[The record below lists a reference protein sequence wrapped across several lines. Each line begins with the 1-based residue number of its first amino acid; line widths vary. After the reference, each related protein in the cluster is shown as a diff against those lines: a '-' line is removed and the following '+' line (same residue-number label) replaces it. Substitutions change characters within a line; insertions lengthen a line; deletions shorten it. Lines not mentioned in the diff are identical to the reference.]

1 MVKQVRHAALIM
13 SVPILAGPSAS
24 KVQDPERRYNATFG
38 ASIPAGAVFIDIVRQ
53 RAKVDP

>member
-1 MVKQVRHAALIM
+1 MVKQVRNAALII

-24 KVQDPERRYNATFG
+24 RYKTPERYNATFG

-53 RAKVDP
+53 RVKVDP